1 MDIRSVV
8 SEGRWNSGSHAP
20 VIGLDLGSRASK
32 GVLLNGDQVETVL
45 IPTGVSMQQTAEELV
60 ASLLRA
66 SGLHRSDIE
75 YIVGTGYGRIT
86 LSFHDIPYQ
95 IVTEIS
101 GHAMGAH
108 AVLPQTRTI
117 IDIGGQDSKA
127 LKVDPSNGKVVE
139 FVMNDKCAAGTGRF
153 LEKTALLL
161 GLQLDE
167 LGPESLK
174 ADAPSPI
181 SSQCVVFAESEVIS
195 LRARGER
202 ANNLKARADVAA
214 GVHLATA
221 RRVRNL
227 LQRVRIEPDLVFTGG
242 VSQNPGMWKALE
254 DSIGHRF
261 AKTPFDLTFAGALGA
276 AVFAGRYQQTGVGN
290 LANLG
295 DMDPSERRHG
305 SGPYIDAGEPQ
316 ASAIAINL
324 ARSRAQNE
332 HHVALG
338 DALNRR
344 SLPRGLDVPVIG
356 VDIGSRSSKAVL
368 IHGDRVE
375 AALIPTG
382 LFTQETADAL
392 IAELLQRA
400 CLERRQIAKIVG
412 TGYGRI
418 ALTFP
423 DIPFETVTEIKCH
436 AMGAHAVVPTARTV
450 IDIGGQ
456 DSKAIKVD
464 PTNGN
469 VVEFVMND
477 KCAAGTGRFL
487 EKSAQ
492 TLGVELEPFGKLV
505 FEAERPCD
513 MSSQCVVF
521 AETEIITLR
530 AKAEGPAT
538 LSRKVTLPDIAA
550 GVHIS
555 AARRVQNLLGRIGI
569 LDDLVFTGGVSNNPG
584 MRRVLEELLGH
595 KFTIPKADLIFAGAL
610 GAAVFAAK
618 SVAQTVVHPIR
629 ANKACTEPISAEGR
643 ANSQARAAAFEDLRA
658 RIQRSQEAFATQP
671 DGRKR
676 FAYQCNYT
684 PVELLS
690 ASGARHI
697 RLFRAGDPE
706 TVARGERYTQS
717 IYCDLTK
724 SCLGYFENGDPLYK
738 AVDGI
743 YNFYTCNT
751 VRRISEVLDR
761 FAPVKLL
768 NLPKNR
774 FDPSSRAFFRREL
787 VELRRDL
794 EKKTGIVIQDEA
806 IHQQILKHNL
816 LRRLLRRISDLR
828 KAPQPALTGREY
840 LEIAKAYYY
849 LEADEA
855 LAALER
861 VYAVLE
867 ATRTADDSAQAPLR
881 VMLAGSILADGD
893 RTVHD
898 IIEGEFGAAIVTEDA
913 CTGLRPF
920 YHELQEDGDPLDA
933 LVNGYLDQAPCARM
947 KPLGDAARFAAS
959 LASEYQA
966 EGALYV
972 YLKFC
977 PVHSYGIKEY
987 VTAFQRASLPVLEL
1001 SNDYSQSTGGQI
1013 RTRLEAFVEVL
1024 HERRNRRATA
1034 ARESQ

>member
-1 MDIRSVV
+1 MANIHSVV
-8 SEGRWNSGSHAP
+8 SGGHWTSGSSAP

-32 GVLLNGDQVETVL
+32 GVLLHGDQVETAL
-45 IPTGVSMQQTAEELV
+45 IATGVSMQATADTLI

-66 SGLHRSDIE
+66 SGLERSDIK
-75 YIVGTGYGRIT
+75 YVAGTGYGRIT
-86 LSFHDIPYQ
+86 LAFADIPYQ

-101 GHAMGAH
+101 CHAMGAH

-127 LKVDPSNGKVVE
+127 LKVDPATGKVVE

-161 GLQLDE
+161 GLDLEE

-174 ADAPSPI
+174 AEAPSPI

-195 LRARGER
+195 LRAKGER
-202 ANNLKARADVAA
+202 ANNVKARADVAA

-261 AKTPFDLTFAGALGA
+261 AKTSFDLTFAGALGA

-295 DMDPSERRHG
+295 DPDAGQHG
-305 SGPYIDAGEPQ
+305 SGIYIEAGEPQ
-316 ASAIAINL
+316 ALAIAANL
-324 ARSRAQNE
+324 AKSRDRKDKI
-332 HHVALG
+332 VALG
-338 DALNRR
+338 DALDRR
-344 SLPRGLDVPVIG
+344 SLPRGVDLPVIG

-368 IHGDRVE
+368 LHGDRVE
-375 AALIPTG
+375 TALIPTG
-382 LFTQETADAL
+382 LFTQETADEL
-392 IAELLQRA
+392 IAELLRRTN
-400 CLERRQIAKIVG
+400 LERRQIAKIVG

-418 ALTFP
+418 ALDFP

-436 AMGAHAVVPTARTV
+436 AMGAHTVVPTTRTV

-464 PTNGN
+464 PTSGN
-469 VVEFVMND
+469 VLEFVMND

-487 EKSAQ
+487 EKAAQ
-492 TLGVELEPFGKLV
+492 TLGVDLETFGRLV
-505 FEAERPCD
+505 FDAERPCD
-513 MSSQCVVF
+513 ISSQCVVF

-530 AKAEGPAT
+530 AKAEGAVIGP
-538 LSRKVTLPDIAA
+538 RKYTLPDIAA
-550 GVHIS
+550 GVHVS

-569 LDDLVFTGGVSNNPG
+569 QNDLVFTGGVSNNLG
-584 MRRVLEELLGH
+584 MRRVIEELLGYQ
-595 KFTIPKADLIFAGAL
+595 FTLPKADLIFAGAL

-629 ANKACTEPISAEGR
+629 AKVAQTVESVAL
-643 ANSQARAAAFEDLRA
+643 AQSQARAEAFEDLRL
-658 RIQRSQEAFATQP
+658 RIQRSQAAFATQP

-724 SCLGYFENGDPLYK
+724 SCLGFFEGGDPVYK

-787 VELRRDL
+787 IELRRDL
-794 EKKTGIVIQDEA
+794 ERKTGIAIRDEA
-806 IHQQILKHNL
+806 IHDEIVKHNR
-816 LRRLLRRISDLR
+816 LRRLLRGISNLR
-828 KAPQPALTGREY
+828 KRPWPALTGKEY
-840 LEIAKAYYY
+840 LEIAKGYYY
-849 LEADEA
+849 LDADEA
-855 LAALER
+855 ISTFER
-861 VYAVLE
+861 IHAVLD
-867 ATRTADDSAQAPLR
+867 ATRTDGDAAETPLR
-881 VMLAGSILADGD
+881 IMIAGSILADGD

-898 IIEGEFGAAIVTEDA
+898 IIEGEFSASIVTEDA

-920 YHELQEDGDPLDA
+920 YHEIREDGDPLDA
-933 LVNGYLDQAPCARM
+933 LTAGYLEQAPCARM
-947 KPLGDAARFAAS
+947 KPLSDAALFAAK
-959 LASEYQA
+959 LADEYQA

-977 PVHSYGIKEY
+977 PVHSYGMKEY
-987 VTAFQRASLPVLEL
+987 ITAFQRAGLPVLEL

-1024 HERRNRRATA
+1024 RERRGHSALAVGETR
-1034 ARESQ
+1034 